1 MPDRSLNCIDR
12 SSVLAALAIIVFAAD
27 LEGCVNASA
36 PSGGPTG
43 SPAPSSTP
51 ANGIS
56 APSAGI
62 DGAAAEAAPREGA
75 TISYASEHSAAGGG
89 GGGAMGVTASSLAL
103 VSAGVRT
110 CEGTVRVVIHRGSY
124 GGPVAV
130 SVRGLPPD
138 AVAHAASIPPGGSM
152 VGVLVTATASCNFL
166 STTAKVR
173 VATAHGEVAEASFLL
188 TAGDL
193 GRWFGNLDETYGPQ
207 GYRATSQPGTG
218 TGIAAVAGGRVV
230 LLSSSCVLGR
240 YGRDAVLDS
249 TFGAG
254 GMVALVS
261 PPPLPGRASCDGSLT
276 VLPDGRLLVSP
287 ASRSTV
293 GVNAAAR
300 FYRLSSEGQPDS
312 TFGNAGSLSLDAGEA
327 WTRDRQGGLL
337 VVAADPAAVGPLAV
351 RRYDGDG
358 QLDPSFASFTIPNG
372 KVEVVAADDAGLFAG
387 WSRPVPGQDP
397 TTEVVIRRTLWGGT
411 PDPAFGPDGEMT
423 LPTAGGHYFNDTP
436 GPAWMLATG
445 AVVIATSTY
454 DSDGWSTQG
463 ALFRMEPPLAL
474 GASWTTTKLITTLG
488 IAHVTEEPG
497 GTLLIGSSTARH
509 NGPGYSDLARIGA
522 TGVVLTDGPY
532 DPGPMVLLGDGTAL
546 AAGTVG
552 DSPVFT
558 TTLSRFLIP

>member
-1 MPDRSLNCIDR
+1 VGVRRRHERSGRDDAEG
-12 SSVLAALAIIVFAAD
+12 AALRAR
-27 LEGCVNASA
+27 L
-36 PSGGPTG
+36 
-43 SPAPSSTP
+43 TP
-51 ANGIS
+51 
-56 APSAGI
+56 
-62 DGAAAEAAPREGA
+62 
-75 TISYASEHSAAGGG
+75 
-89 GGGAMGVTASSLAL
+89 
-103 VSAGVRT
+103 
-110 CEGTVRVVIHRGSY
+110 
-124 GGPVAV
+124 
-130 SVRGLPPD
+130 
-138 AVAHAASIPPGGSM
+138 
-152 VGVLVTATASCNFL
+152 
-166 STTAKVR
+166 
-173 VATAHGEVAEASFLL
+173 
-188 TAGDL
+188 
-193 GRWFGNLDETYGPQ
+193 
-207 GYRATSQPGTG
+207 
-218 TGIAAVAGGRVV
+218 
-230 LLSSSCVLGR
+230 
-240 YGRDAVLDS
+240 DS
-249 TFGAG
+249 
-254 GMVALVS
+254 
-261 PPPLPGRASCDGSLT
+261 
-276 VLPDGRLLVSP
+276 
-287 ASRSTV
+287 
-293 GVNAAAR
+293 
-300 FYRLSSEGQPDS
+300 RLSSRRNS
-312 TFGNAGSLSLDAGEA
+312 VSLLHRRSSCSLFAPSQTCSWSGA
-327 WTRDRQGGLL
+327 Y
-337 VVAADPAAVGPLAV
+337 PAAVGPLAV